1 MTGRIVRRPD
11 GSYAV
16 EGLTKEQ
23 AEHIEADRRKAKAA
37 RRLDRW
43 LDDRDWK
50 PARWW

>member
-1 MTGRIVRRPD
+1 MTGHIVRRPD

-23 AEHIEADRRKAKAA
+23 IEQIEADKRKAESA
-37 RRLDRW
+37 RRSERW
-43 LDDRDWK
+43 LDARDWK